1 MHEPQGEPVNK
12 WGSQPKFY
20 KELLQ
25 FIVSESTGVG
35 CKPVL
40 TQCKGHTRLRLLSE
54 TTNCQYFGEEKFQDP
69 SINSLCQ
76 KELHTLAL
84 GNKSSPK
91 LWGP

>member
-25 FIVSESTGVG
+25 FILSESTGVG

-40 TQCKGHTRLRLLSE
+40 TQCKGHTRLRLL
-54 TTNCQYFGEEKFQDP
+54 KP
-69 SINSLCQ
+69 SIISTLETRNSRRPHHKQ
-76 KELHTLAL
+76 PVAKRVAYT
-84 GNKSSPK
+84 GS
-91 LWGP
+91 G